1 MDEGSESKK
10 ERETVAG
17 LSADELKGRQSVR
30 ATFKLPSRMIEL
42 LNVAANQLGLKQKS
56 LFDQLVEDPDVL
68 AQVAMGAS
76 NYRPVQEQ
84 RQQKTFVVSR
94 NSLVSL
100 NYVAKSY
107 GLPRDLLV
115 EISIRRLLPVIS
127 SEQEKQEKR
136 KQVFAEME
144 GLLEHGAT
152 LLEKTEQMLG
162 AADPA
167 ASQLALAVTQLKVC
181 RDTLGAQ
188 VELGKVIEGY
198 H

>member
-1 MDEGSESKK
+1 MDEGNNKRGEKAAD
-10 ERETVAG
+10 TG
-17 LSADELKGRQSVR
+17 LSADGLKGRQSVR

-42 LNVAANQLGLKQKS
+42 LNVTANQLGLKQKS
-56 LFDQLVEDPDVL
+56 LFDQLLENRETL
-68 AQVAMGAS
+68 AQVAMAAD

-100 NYVAKSY
+100 NYVAKIY
-107 GLPRDLLV
+107 GLPRDVLV

-127 SEQEKQEKR
+127 SEQEKQKKR

-144 GLLEHGAT
+144 GLLEHGEA
-152 LLEKTEQMLG
+152 LLEKTVQLLG
-162 AADPA
+162 VDDHATR
-167 ASQLALAVTQLKVC
+167 QLALVVLQLKGC
-181 RDTLGAQ
+181 KNALGEQ

-198 H
+198 C